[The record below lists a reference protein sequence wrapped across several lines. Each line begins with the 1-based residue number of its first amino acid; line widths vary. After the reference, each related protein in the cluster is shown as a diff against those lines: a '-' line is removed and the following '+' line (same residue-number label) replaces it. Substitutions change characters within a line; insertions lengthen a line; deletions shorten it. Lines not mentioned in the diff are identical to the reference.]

1 MTRSFLVEVQV
12 DTTTGL
18 VLAVFILVVL
28 ITLFALVFRVESL
41 ESRLAEVPEPND
53 GSQPL
58 AVSWL
63 VEGYCMK
70 DRKRVEMV
78 NPHPITMANGRPA
91 MAGVCPHCGTKIFK
105 ISKSYG
111 VVQAIFRLRDDRE
124 RIPQGRR
131 EMA

>member
-1 MTRSFLVEVQV
+1 MDAMTGV
-12 DTTTGL
+12 

-28 ITLFALVFRVESL
+28 ITLFALVFRLEDL
-41 ESRLAEVPEPND
+41 ESRLAEVPEPAD

-58 AVSWL
+58 AVNWL
-63 VEGYCMK
+63 VEGYCVK
-70 DRKRVEMV
+70 DRRRVEMV
-78 NPHPITMANGRPA
+78 NPHPITMVNGRPA

-111 VVQAIFRLRDDRE
+111 VVQAIFRVREDRE

>member
-1 MTRSFLVEVQV
+1 MDMATMVL
-12 DTTTGL
+12 
-18 VLAVFILVVL
+18 LAVFILVVL
-28 ITLFALVFRVESL
+28 VTLFALVFRLYEL
-41 ESRLAEVPEPND
+41 ESRLAEVPKSTY
-53 GSQPL
+53 GSQPP

-63 VEGYCMK
+63 VEGYCVK

-78 NPHPITMANGRPA
+78 GPHPITMVNGRPA
-91 MAGVCPHCGTKIFK
+91 MAGVCPDCGTKIYK